1 MAKNYREV
9 FLSSIPKEIIPVLN
23 SLVQNLQDLQ
33 SGKIDQQ
40 LDEEI
45 WRRFETARKAQALR
59 VKPLEQM
66 RLEREI
72 DKKRNEKGNF
82 VNRKRDLENQ
92 TRQGIYSLTSVLIEV
107 IKELLTSEI
116 AELSITEFAR
126 VKKETGDKVTVS
138 TNTRQVESAQSL
150 IRNAL
155 DKVSEF
161 HYVDGETFYE
171 LLKPLAEQL
180 SNLQIEAGE
189 TVELTKT
196 QYETLREKIENNR
209 PGKKLYDPKSI
220 RPIEDV
226 LMKAKQTE
234 TDLLNELRQYK

>member
-1 MAKNYREV
+1 
-9 FLSSIPKEIIPVLN
+9 
-23 SLVQNLQDLQ
+23 
-33 SGKIDQQ
+33 
-40 LDEEI
+40 
-45 WRRFETARKAQALR
+45 
-59 VKPLEQM
+59 M

-72 DKKRNEKGNF
+72 DKKRNEKANF
-82 VNRKRDLENQ
+82 VKHKRDLENQ
-92 TRQGIYSLTSVLIEV
+92 TRQAIHSLTSVLIEV
-107 IKELLTSEI
+107 VKELLTSELAEVAI
-116 AELSITEFAR
+116 AEFTK
-126 VKKETGDKVTVS
+126 VKKETGEKVTVS
-138 TNTRQVESAQSL
+138 TNTRHVESAQSL

-161 HYVDGETFYE
+161 HYVDGETFYQ

-209 PGKKLYDPKSI
+209 PGKKLDDHKITQPINDILI
-220 RPIEDV
+220 R
-226 LMKAKQTE
+226 AKQTE

>member
-138 TNTRQVESAQSL
+138 TNTRQVGSAQSL
-150 IRNAL
+150 IKNAL

-171 LLKPLAEQL
+171 LLKPLAEKL
-180 SNLQIEAGE
+180 SNLQIEVGE

-196 QYETLREKIENNR
+196 QYEALREKIENNR
-209 PGKKLYDPKSI
+209 PDKKLDDHKITQPINDILI
-220 RPIEDV
+220 R
-226 LMKAKQTE
+226 AKQTE